1 MPKVSIIIPAY
12 NAMTYLPETLESAFK
27 QTFTDFEIL
36 IINDGSSDNIVEWV
50 SRITD
55 ERVKLI
61 SQENQGVSAA
71 RNTGINNSQGEYI
84 AFLDADDLWEST
96 KLEKQVNCLEVNP
109 TVGLTYTWTNFINQF
124 SQPTGVSIVSH
135 AEGNV
140 WEEIVVRDMIS
151 TGSSTMIRA
160 ECFNKVGLFDSDL
173 SVGEDRDMWT
183 RIAAVYPF
191 AVIKEPLTL
200 YRRHSTNT
208 TKSNQTI
215 IPQLSKVIEK
225 TFQNTPEN
233 KIYLKNRSYGWMN
246 IFAAWSA
253 IEEEKDYKQAK
264 YYRLQAVKHYPQLH
278 FTSMYLRLSIAIAM
292 LALFGYQTYD
302 KIRGL
307 KKILVKNKVRT
318 VS

>member
-12 NAMTYLPETLESAFK
+12 NAMTYLPETLESAFQ

-36 IINDGSSDNIVEWV
+36 IINDGSSDNLVEWV
-50 SRITD
+50 SQITD
-55 ERVKLI
+55 KRVKLI
-61 SQENQGVSAA
+61 SQENQGVSIA

-84 AFLDADDLWEST
+84 AFLDADDLWEAT
-96 KLEKQVNCLEVNP
+96 KLEKQVNCLEANP
-109 TVGLTYTWTNFINQF
+109 TVGLTYTWTTFIDQF

-135 AEGNV
+135 AQGYV

-160 ECFNKVGLFDSDL
+160 ECFKKVGLFDADL

-183 RIAAVYPF
+183 RIALIYPF

-200 YRRHSTNT
+200 YRRHSQNT
-208 TKSNQTI
+208 TKSNQKI
-215 IPQLSKVIEK
+215 IPQLSRVIEK
-225 TFQNTPEN
+225 TFQNIPEN
-233 KIYLKNRSYGWMN
+233 LLYLKNRSYGWMN

-253 IEEEKDYKQAK
+253 IEQEKDYKQAK
-264 YYRLQAVKHYPQLH
+264 YYCQQAVKHYPQIR
-278 FTSMYLRLSIAIAM
+278 FTSMYLRLTIAIAM

-307 KKILVKNKVRT
+307 KKNLVKNKVGT